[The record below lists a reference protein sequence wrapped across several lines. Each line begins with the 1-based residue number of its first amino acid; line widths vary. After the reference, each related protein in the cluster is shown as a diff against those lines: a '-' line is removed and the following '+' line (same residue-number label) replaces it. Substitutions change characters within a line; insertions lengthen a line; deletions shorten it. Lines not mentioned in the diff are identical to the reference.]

1 MPKEVM
7 EEVGATEAETKTM
20 LFTTKTCP
28 NCQIAKMHLESA
40 EMEYEKVDA
49 ETNPDLVAKYGITT
63 APTLVVIKDGKVETF
78 ANASSI
84 IGYIQENE

>member
-1 MPKEVM
+1 
-7 EEVGATEAETKTM
+7 
-20 LFTTKTCP
+20 
-28 NCQIAKMHLESA
+28 MHLESA
-40 EMEYEKVDA
+40 EMTYEKVDA

-63 APTLVVIKDGKVETF
+63 APTLVVIKDGKVETY

>member
-1 MPKEVM
+1 M
-7 EEVGATEAETKTM
+7 T
-20 LFTTKTCP
+20 
-28 NCQIAKMHLESA
+28 
-40 EMEYEKVDA
+40 YEKVDT

-63 APTLVVIKDGKVETF
+63 APTLVVIKDGKVETY

>member
-1 MPKEVM
+1 
-7 EEVGATEAETKTM
+7 
-20 LFTTKTCP
+20 
-28 NCQIAKMHLESA
+28 MHLESA